1 MKSLDVRGLSCPQPV
16 LMVSEEI
23 KNCTDFFEILLDSE
37 ASKENVA
44 RVLKKFKLQFISKN
58 LEGYTVYTVTR

>member
-16 LMVSEEI
+16 LMVSDEI
-23 KNCTDFFEILLDSE
+23 KGGRDNFEILLESE

-44 RVLKKFKLQFISKN
+44 RTLKKFKLQFSSKD
-58 LEGYTVYTVTR
+58 LEGCTVYTVTR